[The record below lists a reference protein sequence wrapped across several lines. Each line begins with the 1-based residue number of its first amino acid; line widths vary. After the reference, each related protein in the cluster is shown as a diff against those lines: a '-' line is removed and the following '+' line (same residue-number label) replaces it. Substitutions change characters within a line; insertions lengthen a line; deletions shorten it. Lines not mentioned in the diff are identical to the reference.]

1 MPVQLQVT
9 LPASAQ
15 GAYNLAKTVDIS
27 SLGLKRAPL
36 VLVAGST
43 WVNVS
48 KVTSTATAITL
59 RYNALIDNTG
69 ASATLVVFPG
79 MPAPVAL

>member
-1 MPVQLQVT
+1 MLHVT
-9 LPASAQ
+9 FPASSQ
-15 GAYNLAKTVDIS
+15 GAYNLSKTVDIS
-27 SLGLKRAPL
+27 SLGLERAPL

-48 KVTSTATAITL
+48 KVSSTASAITL

-79 MPAPVAL
+79 VPAPSEL